1 MSFKSKRET
10 IVGACQFFYKC
21 FFFVWNMN
29 NGSFELISLL
39 KISRYYAVCLKMK
52 ITNLKKNEQLVEKE
66 FCNIIKRKKGTMLV
80 VVVCSYVLRCFFFR
94 NTRFMVYRDR
104 FTEKSNLV
112 KRSIHTLM
120 PSNSRIPL
128 PEVLMSGKDFKSSTR
143 SLTSSSD

>member
-1 MSFKSKRET
+1 
-10 IVGACQFFYKC
+10 
-21 FFFVWNMN
+21 MN

-66 FCNIIKRKKGTMLV
+66 FCNIEKKGDNV
-80 VVVCSYVLRCFFFR
+80 GGGGVCVRMCFGVFFVIHGLWCTEIVLQK
-94 NTRFMVYRDR
+94 
-104 FTEKSNLV
+104 KSNLV

-120 PSNSRIPL
+120 PSNVRIPL